1 VTILED
7 EGLNMSNVYRKSF
20 KGIDEVAFKT
30 AGLPMRMMSYLLVVD
45 GESSVDQL
53 VARNPQL
60 PSLAAVLQG
69 LMEQGFL
76 ELAGTAANVVGI
88 GAARVANGAPVQNY
102 QQQPMQ
108 QPQQQYQ
115 PQQQPQQ
122 FQNQQYQPQQHPQQ
136 NYAQQQPVPSAE
148 LEIVKTNMMRDVSGI
163 LGADAAPVISK
174 IQGCRTRDELF
185 STMIGIKKIITIY
198 ADRNAADKFG
208 ARYNNLSA

>member
-1 VTILED
+1 
-7 EGLNMSNVYRKSF
+7 MSNVYRKSF

-30 AGLPMRMMSYLLVVD
+30 SGLPMRMMSYLLVVD

-76 ELAGTAANVVGI
+76 EVAGTAANVVGI

-108 QPQQQYQ
+108 QQPQQYQQPQQHYQQPQQQYQ
-115 PQQQPQQ
+115 QPQQQYQQ
-122 FQNQQYQPQQHPQQ
+122 P
-136 NYAQQQPVPSAE
+136 QPVPSAE

-174 IQGCRTRDELF
+174 IQACRTRDDLF

-198 ADRNAADKFG
+198 SDRNAADKFG
-208 ARYNNLSA
+208 AKYNNLSA

>member
-1 VTILED
+1 LED
-7 EGLNMSNVYRKSF
+7 EGLIMSNVYRKSF

-30 AGLPMRMMSYLLVVD
+30 SGLPMRMMSYLLVVD

-76 ELAGTAANVVGI
+76 EVAGTAANVVGI

-108 QPQQQYQ
+108 QQPQQYQQPQQHYQQPQQQYQ
-115 PQQQPQQ
+115 QPQQQYQQ
-122 FQNQQYQPQQHPQQ
+122 P
-136 NYAQQQPVPSAE
+136 QPVPSAE

-174 IQGCRTRDELF
+174 IQACRTRDDLF

-198 ADRNAADKFG
+198 SDRNAADKFG
-208 ARYNNLSA
+208 AKYNNLSA

>member
-1 VTILED
+1 
-7 EGLNMSNVYRKSF
+7 MSNIYRKSF

-30 AGLPMRMMSYLLVVD
+30 SGLPMRMMSYLVAVD

-69 LMEQGFL
+69 LSEQGFL

-88 GAARVANGAPVQNY
+88 GAARVANGAPMQQY
-102 QQQPMQ
+102 QQPMQ
-108 QPQQQYQ
+108 QPMQQQPQQQQYQPQQQQYQ

-122 FQNQQYQPQQHPQQ
+122 SYAPQ
-136 NYAQQQPVPSAE
+136 QQQPLPSPE
-148 LEIVKTNMMRDVSGI
+148 LEIIKTNMMRDVSGI
-163 LGADAAPVISK
+163 LGSDAAPVISK
-174 IQGCRTRDELF
+174 IQGCRTKDDLF

-198 ADRNAADKFG
+198 SDRNAADKFG
-208 ARYNNLSA
+208 ARYNNLAA

>member
-1 VTILED
+1 VTILEE

-30 AGLPMRMMSYLLVVD
+30 TGLPMRMMSYLLVVD

-76 ELAGTAANVVGI
+76 EVAGTAANVVGI
-88 GAARVANGAPVQNY
+88 GAARVANGAPVQNFQQPM

-115 PQQQPQQ
+115 PQQYQPQQ
-122 FQNQQYQPQQHPQQ
+122 QPQQYQPQQQ
-136 NYAQQQPVPSAE
+136 AVPSAE
-148 LEIVKTNMMRDVSGI
+148 LEMVKANMMRDVSGI
-163 LGADAAPVISK
+163 LGSDAAPVISK
-174 IQGCRTRDELF
+174 IQACRTRDELF

-198 ADRNAADKFG
+198 SDRNAADKFG

>member
-1 VTILED
+1 
-7 EGLNMSNVYRKSF
+7 MSNVYRKSF

-30 AGLPMRMMSYLLVVD
+30 TGLPMRMMSYLLVVD

-69 LMEQGFL
+69 LAQQGFL
-76 ELAGTAANVVGI
+76 EVASVAANVVGI
-88 GAARVANGAPVQNY
+88 GAARVANGAPMQNY
-102 QQQPMQ
+102 QQQQPMQQ

-115 PQQQPQQ
+115 PQP
-122 FQNQQYQPQQHPQQ
+122 QQYQPQQQPQQ

-148 LEIVKTNMMRDVSGI
+148 LEMVKTNMMRDVSGI
-163 LGADAAPVISK
+163 LGSDAAPVISK
-174 IQGCRTRDELF
+174 IQACRTRDELF

-198 ADRNAADKFG
+198 SDRNAADKFG
-208 ARYNNLSA
+208 ARYNNLSV

>member
-1 VTILED
+1 LED
-7 EGLNMSNVYRKSF
+7 EGLIMSNVYRKSF

-30 AGLPMRMMSYLLVVD
+30 SGLPMRMMSYLLVVD

-53 VARNPQL
+53 IARNPQL

-76 ELAGTAANVVGI
+76 EVAGTAANVVGI

-108 QPQQQYQ
+108 QQPQQYQQPQQQYQ
-115 PQQQPQQ
+115 QPQQQYQQPQQ
-122 FQNQQYQPQQHPQQ
+122 QYQQP
-136 NYAQQQPVPSAE
+136 QPVPSAE

-174 IQGCRTRDELF
+174 IQACRTRDDLF

-198 ADRNAADKFG
+198 SDRNAADKFG
-208 ARYNNLSA
+208 AKYNNLSA

>member
-1 VTILED
+1 
-7 EGLNMSNVYRKSF
+7 MSNVYRKSF

-30 AGLPMRMMSYLLVVD
+30 TGLPMRMMSYLLVVD

-53 VARNPQL
+53 VARNQQL

-76 ELAGTAANVVGI
+76 EVAGTAANVVGI
-88 GAARVANGAPVQNY
+88 GAARVSNGAPVQNY

-108 QPQQQYQ
+108 QQPMQQQPMQQQPQQYQPQQYQ

-122 FQNQQYQPQQHPQQ
+122 PQQ

-148 LEIVKTNMMRDVSGI
+148 LEMVKTNMMRDVSGI

-174 IQGCRTRDELF
+174 IQACRTRDDLF

-198 ADRNAADKFG
+198 SDRNAADKFG

>member
-1 VTILED
+1 
-7 EGLNMSNVYRKSF
+7 MSNIYRKSF

-30 AGLPMRMMSYLLVVD
+30 SGLPMRMMSYLVAVD

-69 LMEQGFL
+69 LSEQGFL

-88 GAARVANGAPVQNY
+88 GAARVANGAPMQQY
-102 QQQPMQ
+102 QQPMQPPMQQ

-115 PQQQPQQ
+115 PQQQ
-122 FQNQQYQPQQHPQQ
+122 QYQPQQQPQQ
-136 NYAQQQPVPSAE
+136 SYAPQQQQQPLPSPE
-148 LEIVKTNMMRDVSGI
+148 LEIIKTNMMRDVSGI
-163 LGADAAPVISK
+163 LGSDAAPVISK
-174 IQGCRTRDELF
+174 IQGCRTKDDLF

-198 ADRNAADKFG
+198 SDRNAADKFG
-208 ARYNNLSA
+208 ARYNNLVA

>member
-1 VTILED
+1 LED
-7 EGLNMSNVYRKSF
+7 EGLIMSNVYRKSF

-30 AGLPMRMMSYLLVVD
+30 SGLPMRMMSYLLVVD

-76 ELAGTAANVVGI
+76 EVASVAANVVGI

-102 QQQPMQ
+102 QQQPVQQQPQQYQQPQQQYQQPQQQYQ

-115 PQQQPQQ
+115 PP
-122 FQNQQYQPQQHPQQ
+122 P
-136 NYAQQQPVPSAE
+136 QQPVPSAE
-148 LEIVKTNMMRDVSGI
+148 LEMVKTNMMRDVSGI

-174 IQGCRTRDELF
+174 IQACRTRDDLF

-198 ADRNAADKFG
+198 SDRNAADKFG
-208 ARYNNLSA
+208 AKYNNLSA

>member
-1 VTILED
+1 
-7 EGLNMSNVYRKSF
+7 MSNVYRKSF

-30 AGLPMRMMSYLLVVD
+30 NGLPMRMMSYLLVVD

-60 PSLAAVLQG
+60 PSLGAVLQG
-69 LMEQGFL
+69 LAEQGFL
-76 ELAGTAANVVGI
+76 EVAGTAANVVGI

-108 QPQQQYQ
+108 QQYQQPQPQQYQ
-115 PQQQPQQ
+115 PQQAP
-122 FQNQQYQPQQHPQQ
+122 QQYQP
-136 NYAQQQPVPSAE
+136 QQQPVPSAE

-163 LGADAAPVISK
+163 LGSDAAPVISK
-174 IQGCRTRDELF
+174 IQACRTRDELF

-198 ADRNAADKFG
+198 SDRNAADKFG

>member
-1 VTILED
+1 VTNLED
-7 EGLNMSNVYRKSF
+7 EGLIMSNVYRKSF

-30 AGLPMRMMSYLLVVD
+30 SGLPMRMMSYLLVVD

-76 ELAGTAANVVGI
+76 EVAGTAANVVGI

-108 QPQQQYQ
+108 QQQPQQYQQPPQQFQQPQQQYQ
-115 PQQQPQQ
+115 Q
-122 FQNQQYQPQQHPQQ
+122 PQQ

-148 LEIVKTNMMRDVSGI
+148 LEMVKTNMMRDVSGI

-198 ADRNAADKFG
+198 SDRNAADKFG

>member
-1 VTILED
+1 
-7 EGLNMSNVYRKSF
+7 MSNIYRKSF

-30 AGLPMRMMSYLLVVD
+30 SGLPMRMMSYLVAVD

-69 LMEQGFL
+69 LSEQGFL

-88 GAARVANGAPVQNY
+88 GAARVANGAPMQQY
-102 QQQPMQ
+102 QQPMQQPMQQ

-115 PQQQPQQ
+115 PQQQ
-122 FQNQQYQPQQHPQQ
+122 QYQPQQQPQQ
-136 NYAQQQPVPSAE
+136 SYAPQQQQQQQPLPSPE
-148 LEIVKTNMMRDVSGI
+148 LEIIKTNMMRDVSGI
-163 LGADAAPVISK
+163 LGSDAAPVISK
-174 IQGCRTRDELF
+174 IQGCRTKDDLF

-198 ADRNAADKFG
+198 SDRNAADKFG
-208 ARYNNLSA
+208 ARYNNLVA

>member
-1 VTILED
+1 
-7 EGLNMSNVYRKSF
+7 MSNIYRKSF

-30 AGLPMRMMSYLLVVD
+30 SGLPMRMMSYLVAVD

-69 LMEQGFL
+69 LSEQGFL

-88 GAARVANGAPVQNY
+88 GAARVANGAPMQQY
-102 QQQPMQ
+102 QQPMQQPMQQ

-115 PQQQPQQ
+115 PQQQ
-122 FQNQQYQPQQHPQQ
+122 QYQPQQQPQQ
-136 NYAQQQPVPSAE
+136 SYAPQQQQQQPLPSPE
-148 LEIVKTNMMRDVSGI
+148 LEIIKTNMMRDVSGI
-163 LGADAAPVISK
+163 LGSDAAPVISK
-174 IQGCRTRDELF
+174 IQGCRTKDDLF

-198 ADRNAADKFG
+198 SDRNAADKFG
-208 ARYNNLSA
+208 ARYNNLAT